1 MRRFAAVALGVALV
15 ACAALEF
22 PPATNGTANVCSST
36 QACVARYGAGA
47 VCDRGACITLTATT
61 KPVYVVMASTTETF
75 AAGITFAFT
84 AKDAPVRPEGC
95 NADKT
100 LECDVMPQVVA
111 AKGFVDV
118 SPGLMKTI
126 SPPKGLLP
134 NTVDPFFSPASLPV
148 TLRFHPLWID
158 PASPDPA
165 NPRALDANSLG
176 LPLPTRTS
184 LFDDTLL
191 SPPAPTNAS
200 EAGFGVGFRASVPLG
215 DSPDGRGLY
224 EVEVNPISPYDNYP
238 PIVQGI
244 RVGGG
249 PINYHLVTLA
259 TPGSIVVNSVSLKI
273 LAAGPPP
280 RDYRLYITRSDG
292 VRVSS
297 IKVLD
302 AMPSQD
308 VVVYTLLNDLKGTK
322 LVLEPP
328 DGSEGLPTQR
338 IDDTNGALAP
348 GIFPAMDPPVTISG
362 RVSLQG
368 DVGAPVDAV
377 LIFDSDELLDKD
389 GKSPVASYRRS
400 VRTRLEAGRVGEY
413 SVNLLAGRY
422 TVYAVPTS
430 GSLAA
435 LTVKKNF
442 VVSAPQVG
450 AGIALS
456 LRWHLRGR
464 VVLAD
469 GSPAVST
476 EVFASATPEAY
487 PTQPPALP
495 RDTRATTDD
504 KGKFDLLVD
513 EGTYDLT
520 VRPGSSTRFPYVV
533 STGHL
538 VTGDVDLATDLV
550 VPVPSVRHGI
560 LLDAAGNSVVRT
572 LIRAYAFPDKAS
584 GPNPA
589 PSAARPARLVGEAYT
604 DGVGRYE
611 LFLAAPPN

>member
-1 MRRFAAVALGVALV
+1 MKRVAAVAFAVALV

-22 PPATNGTANVCSST
+22 PPSTSGTANVCSSN
-36 QACVARYGAGA
+36 QACVTRYGAGA
-47 VCDRGACITLTATT
+47 VCDRGACVTAVAAT
-61 KPVYVVMASTTETF
+61 KPVFVVMAATTETF
-75 AAGITFAFT
+75 AAGVTFAFT

-95 NADKT
+95 NVDKT
-100 LECDVMPQVVA
+100 LECNVMPQVVA

-118 SPGLMKTI
+118 SVGLMKKI
-126 SPPKGLLP
+126 SPPSGLLP
-134 NTVDPFFSPASLPV
+134 NTADPSFTPASLPV
-148 TLRFHPLWID
+148 KLLFHPLWVD
-158 PASPDPA
+158 PASPDPN
-165 NPRALDANSLG
+165 NPRTLDANVLG
-176 LPLPTRTS
+176 LPLPTRES
-184 LFDDTLL
+184 LTDEIF
-191 SPPAPTNAS
+191 SPPAPTNGT
-200 EAGFGVGFRASVPLG
+200 EPGFGVGFRANVPLG
-215 DSPDGRGLY
+215 DSADGRGLY
-224 EVEVNPISPYDNYP
+224 EVEVDPISPYDNYP

-249 PINYHLVTLA
+249 PINFHLVTLPF
-259 TPGSIVVNSVSLKI
+259 PGSMIVNSVDLKI
-273 LAAGPPP
+273 VAAGPPP
-280 RDYRLYITRSDG
+280 RDYRCYIARADG

-302 AMPSQD
+302 AVQSQD
-308 VVVYTLLNDLKGTK
+308 VVLYTPLSDRKGTK

-338 IDDTNGALAP
+338 IDDTNGAFAP
-348 GIFPAMDPPVTISG
+348 GIFPAMDPPVPISG

-377 LIFDSDELLDKD
+377 LVFDSDELLDKD

-400 VRTRLEAGRVGEY
+400 VRTRLEPGRVGEY

-422 TVYAVPTS
+422 TVYAIPTS

-450 AGIALS
+450 AGIALA

-487 PTQPPALP
+487 PDRPPALP
-495 RDTRATTDD
+495 RDSKATTDE

-520 VRPGSSTRFPYVV
+520 VRPNPSTRFPYVV
-533 STGHL
+533 STRHP

-560 LLDAAGNSVVRT
+560 LLDGAGNSVVRT
-572 LIRAYAFPDKAS
+572 LIRAYAFPDKGP
-584 GPNPA
+584 GPNP
-589 PSAARPARLVGEAYT
+589 PTRPARLVGEAFT

-611 LFLAAPPN
+611 LFLASPPN